1 MKIKSMT
8 TPYTVEESAKVI
20 QAVMISGLAVAVAD
34 MGIVSTAIEAAALT
48 KEVMGAAQKYP
59 DNSIIQSV
67 FSNESI
73 KQNTSA
79 SPPEGLTP
87 DNAAEIAVNAINDAI
102 AVISQKATS
111 DEVSQFKQFI
121 YACSEAVAN
130 AAGEGLFGSGAV
142 KVSAKE
148 AATLAKIKVA
158 LAI

>member
-1 MKIKSMT
+1 MT
-8 TPYTVEESAKVI
+8 TPYTQEESAQVI
-20 QAVMISGLAVAVAD
+20 RAVTISGLAVAIAD

-73 KQNTSA
+73 KQNTPT

-87 DNAAEIAVNAINDAI
+87 DNAAETAVSAINDAI
-102 AVISQKATS
+102 AVISQKATPE
-111 DEVSQFKQFI
+111 EVSQFKQFV

-130 AAGEGLFGSGAV
+130 AAGEGLFGTGAV

-148 AATLAKIKVA
+148 AATLAKIRAA
-158 LAI
+158 LAV

>member
-1 MKIKSMT
+1 MT

-20 QAVMISGLAVAVAD
+20 RAVMISGLAVAVAD

-59 DNSIIQSV
+59 DNSVIQSI

-73 KQNTSA
+73 QQNTPT

-87 DNAAEIAVNAINDAI
+87 DNAAEIAVSAINDAI
-102 AVISQKATS
+102 AVINQRATPE
-111 DEVSQFKQFI
+111 EVSQFKQLV
-121 YACSEAVAN
+121 YACSETVAN

-148 AATLAKIKVA
+148 AATLAKIKAALVA
-158 LAI
+158 